1 MFFFS
6 VALLSQQVNPIRF
19 IYVTDSTHIVI
30 LWSPLLPPIP
40 HIFIT
45 PSHHEPI
52 SVFQQHL
59 PKRYPFFSCAPDM
72 ITSFSSMQSDLYK
85 YVCSF
90 HSFKLMDEIFLP
102 ILHHASETVPSPIL
116 KTTLSCCSYCLL
128 HKPLSFLP

>member
-1 MFFFS
+1 MFFFP

-19 IYVTDSTHIVI
+19 IYVMDFTHIVKS
-30 LWSPLLPPIP
+30 WSPLLPPIP
-40 HIFIT
+40 HIFIS

-59 PKRYPFFSCAPDM
+59 PKKYPFFSCDTDM
-72 ITSFSSMQSDLYK
+72 ISSLSRRQNDLYK
-85 YVCSF
+85 YVCSL
-90 HSFKLMDEIFLP
+90 HCFKLTDEIFLP
-102 ILHHASETVPSPIL
+102 ISHHASETVPSPIL